1 MQQIIVDKSLEILT
15 MSQRS
20 VLLSIVAPLVFIVIL
35 GNVTAIVVNIR
46 RPLRLLFKS
55 CLLSLSVSDLVT
67 GIITSSA
74 YISQFSTYM
83 TQVWYLG
90 DALCSLNAFLSTMAI
105 LANSFTLVTIALDRY
120 MAIFKTVKGTWGSS
134 ITFCC
139 IYIILLWAVSAG
151 IASPL
156 ISSYFIVD
164 ILIIRSESWL
174 NATHYELM
182 EASLCLTQKENTGYY
197 YWLLFTIVFLPLLL
211 LFLWLNG
218 KLAQEIWN
226 RRKPIKAAGGASL
239 NPSTVDT
246 SSERK
251 TTTYSV
257 VSGPENVHSVPA
269 KRSVAAKEP
278 VVRSVANKSRKAQ
291 QMKMFKVV
299 VAIIIVFFVCR
310 LPTWIFLLIKLHN
323 ELYENYHWVLH
334 FSFGILSLLNCAIN
348 PILYTF
354 FSDSVK
360 WAASFGNVLK
370 RFKAL
375 FRRNKQESRVL
386 SNQSHVPSPVVLKS
400 KNTTNIGDEGF
411 I

>member
-15 MSQRS
+15 VGQRS
-20 VLLSIVAPLVFIVIL
+20 VLLGIVAPLVFIVIL
-35 GNVTAIVVNIR
+35 ANVTAIVVNIR
-46 RPLRLLFKS
+46 RQLRLFFKS
-55 CLLSLSVSDLVT
+55 CLLSLSLSDLVT

-74 YISQFSTYM
+74 YIAQFSTYM

-90 DALCSLNAFLSTMAI
+90 DALCSLNAFLSTTAI

-120 MAIFKTVKGTWGSS
+120 MAIFKTVKGTWGTS

-156 ISSYFIVD
+156 ISSYYIVD
-164 ILIIRSESWL
+164 ILIIVPGRGVNGSG
-174 NATHYELM
+174 YELR
-182 EASLCLTQKENTGYY
+182 EAHLCLTQKDNTGYY

-226 RRKPIKAAGGASL
+226 RRKPIKAPTAASL
-239 NPSTVDT
+239 ATSTAT
-246 SSERK
+246 EK
-251 TTTYSV
+251 TTSYSV
-257 VSGPENVHSVPA
+257 ISGPDSN
-269 KRSVAAKEP
+269 KAATVKEP
-278 VVRSVANKSRKAQ
+278 TKSVANKSRKVQ
-291 QMKMFKVV
+291 QLKMFKVV
-299 VAIIIVFFVCR
+299 IAIIVVFFVCR

-334 FSFGILSLLNCAIN
+334 FSFGILSLCNCAIN

-360 WAASFGNVLK
+360 WAAAVRNVLK
-370 RFKAL
+370 KFTSLFK
-375 FRRNKQESRVL
+375 RRKSESRVL
-386 SNQSHVPSPVVLKS
+386 NNNQSHAPSPVVLKS
-400 KNTTNIGDEGF
+400 KNTENIGEEGF

>member
-15 MSQRS
+15 VQQRS
-20 VLLSIVAPLVFIVIL
+20 VLLGIVAPMLFIVIL
-35 GNVTAIVVNIR
+35 GNVMAIIVNIR
-46 RPLRLLFKS
+46 RQLRLFFKS
-55 CLLSLSVSDLVT
+55 CLLSLSLSDLVT

-74 YISQFSTYM
+74 YISQFATYL

-90 DALCSLNAFLSTMAI
+90 DILCSLNAFLSTTAI

-120 MAIFKTVKGTWGSS
+120 MAIFKTAKGTWGTS

-139 IYIILLWAVSAG
+139 TYIILLWAVSAG

-156 ISSYFIVD
+156 ISSYFMVD
-164 ILIIRSESWL
+164 ILIIVTGSHT
-174 NATHYELM
+174 NATNYEMM
-182 EASLCLTQKENTGYY
+182 EGSLCVTEKEDTGYY

-226 RRKPIKAAGGASL
+226 RRKPIKAPSGASL
-239 NPSTVDT
+239 NPSTT
-246 SSERK
+246 ENSIERK

-257 VSGPENVHSVPA
+257 ISGPENPQAVTQV
-269 KRSVAAKEP
+269 AKEST
-278 VVRSVANKSRKAQ
+278 VKSVANKSRKAQ
-291 QMKMFKVV
+291 QLKMFKVV
-299 VAIIIVFFVCR
+299 VAIIVVFFVCR

-323 ELYENYHWVLH
+323 ELYENYHWILH
-334 FSFGILSLLNCAIN
+334 FSFGILSLFNCAIN

-360 WAASFGNVLK
+360 WATSLQNVLK
-370 RFKAL
+370 KFTSLFK
-375 FRRNKQESRVL
+375 RNKRESRVL
-386 SNQSHVPSPVVLKS
+386 NNQSHAASPVVLKS
-400 KNTTNIGDEGF
+400 RNTTNIVK
-411 I
+411 